1 MDVTRLGGSK
11 RKIYTILNSTD
22 EGTNVLEILNADRDI
37 IVGYSTIGGLRANNV
52 KLKKLLDAIFDGTKA
67 ISKYLIK
74 ERAPAAV
81 GDQTMKNTFDK
92 VDKITT
98 GAKKD
103 IDEFLDANNYT
114 EATIKAFVD
123 KLDKHYTLGDQ
134 GQNLITVGIFK
145 QIYSMMYNFILGA
158 LGRKRKGVAGP
169 RIVGKS
175 NKAYISD
182 DSFYIPQN
190 MKTKEGLDRTSK
202 LTDWMMSKWNW
213 RLGICCIDK
222 LIHVYDYAFVPVNY
236 VDDSLPLLKYLSSV
250 LGCSAEAFLGCYDVG
265 YLKEENR
272 ILRTSKYIKN
282 DGTGYYLYVKP
293 YNKGYNFHNLLT
305 KTNNSEKMCWYK
317 VFIRGEVKEMSDIA
331 AAYNTIDAE
340 GMDIE
345 NGIDKDIYLMMR
357 NNQEINWDNPDINGL
372 IGNKGQ
378 NETEEAFNR
387 RKELLKQRIESN
399 KNKFKEFAEALKA
412 KK

>member
-11 RKIYTILNSTD
+11 RKIYNILNSTD
-22 EGTNVLEILNADRDI
+22 DGVNVINILNANRDI
-37 IVGYSTIGGLRANNV
+37 IVGYSTIAGLKANNE
-52 KLKKLLDAIFDGTKA
+52 KLKKLLDVIFDGVAA
-67 ISKYLIK
+67 ISKYLIRD
-74 ERAPAAV
+74 RAPAAV
-81 GDQTMKNTFDK
+81 GDDTMKKTFVK

-98 GAKKD
+98 DAKKD
-103 IDEFLDANNYT
+103 IDNFLDANNYT
-114 EATIKAFVD
+114 AESIKNFVEG
-123 KLDKHYTLGDQ
+123 LDKHYSLGDK
-134 GQNLITVGIFK
+134 GQNLIIVGIFK
-145 QIYSMMYNFILGA
+145 QIYSMMYNFILGT

-175 NKAYISD
+175 NIAYASD

-190 MKTKEGLDRTSK
+190 MKAKGEGLDRTTK
-202 LTDWMMSKWNW
+202 LTEWMMSKWNW

-222 LIHVYDYAFVPVNY
+222 LIHVYNHVFIPVNF

-265 YLKEENR
+265 YLKDENK

-293 YNKGYNFHNLLT
+293 YNKGYNFNNLLT

-317 VFIRGEVKEMSDIA
+317 VFINGETKEMSDIVK
-331 AAYNTIDAE
+331 AYNTIDDD

-345 NGIDKDIYLMMR
+345 NGIDKDIYLMMMKA
-357 NNQEINWDNPDINGL
+357 QKIDWDNPNIDDL
-372 IGNKGQ
+372 IGKQG
-378 NETEEAFNR
+378 EGESDELFDR
-387 RKELLKQRIESN
+387 RKELLRKRIEAN
-399 KNKFKEFAEALKA
+399 KEKWKEFAKHIN
-412 KK
+412 K